1 MNLKHN
7 IGRIWSQA
15 KKLKGDPHYVAMGM
29 AIGVFV
35 GATPTIPFHTVL
47 AVGLAFVLRAS
58 KPAAV
63 IGVWFS
69 NPLTIPFLYLASYKS
84 GRLLL
89 GNGIPYDLK
98 YDSILELTKAGM
110 DVTLAMLTGG
120 IIIGILPAVVAY
132 VVAKKIFTKIRLRK
146 MSAGINAT
154 RTTLP
159 PSATNPDP
167 IPTDWEAMR
176 ISTDILPKQRV
187 SLNRQNE
194 VL

>member
-1 MNLKHN
+1 LNLKQS
-7 IGRIWSQA
+7 IGRIWSRA

-29 AIGVFV
+29 AIGVFI

-47 AVGLAFVLRAS
+47 AVGLAFLLRAS

-69 NPLTIPFLYLASYKS
+69 NPFTIPFLYLASYKS

-98 YDSILELTKAGM
+98 YDSILELTKAGI

-120 IIIGILPAVVAY
+120 VIIGILPAIAAY
-132 VVAKKIFTKIRLRK
+132 IAAKKIFIKIRLV
-146 MSAGINAT
+146 
-154 RTTLP
+154 
-159 PSATNPDP
+159 
-167 IPTDWEAMR
+167 
-176 ISTDILPKQRV
+176 KQNKIV
-187 SLNRQNE
+187 
-194 VL
+194 